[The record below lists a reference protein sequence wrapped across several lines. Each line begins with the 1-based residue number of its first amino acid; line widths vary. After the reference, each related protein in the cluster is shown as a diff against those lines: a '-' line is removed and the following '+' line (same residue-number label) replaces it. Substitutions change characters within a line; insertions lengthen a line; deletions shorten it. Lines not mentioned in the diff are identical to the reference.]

1 MHLWEGTPQ
10 LASGTMP
17 YGSFDGHLAPSD
29 LVPSDDDR
37 VLSAGREDGRLRHAS
52 SGSGA
57 GDEEQWQATAVV
69 ALGVLI
75 GVPFLATG
83 TLQGAWVQISHA
95 ITTLRR

>member
-29 LVPSDDDR
+29 DDR
-37 VLSAGREDGRLRHAS
+37 VLSAGREGGGLRHAS